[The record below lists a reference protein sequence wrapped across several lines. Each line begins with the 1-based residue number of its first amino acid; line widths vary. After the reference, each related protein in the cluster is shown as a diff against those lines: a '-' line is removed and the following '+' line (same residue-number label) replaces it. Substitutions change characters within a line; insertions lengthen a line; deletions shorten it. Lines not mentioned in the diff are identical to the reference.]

1 MKIIK
6 WLWLTL
12 AIFFFPVLITN
23 AEANTSDSDDIDS
36 ENTEAGEVSSKNE
49 VIYANLQA
57 GGSLKDMYVVN
68 AFELSKP
75 GLIEDYGNYQ
85 GVKNL
90 TDTSP
95 VEQNDNK
102 ISMIAEDDSFYYQG
116 NIAKEL
122 PWSFDISYY
131 LDGKEMKPEEMIGE
145 SGEVEITIDVQE
157 NDIDTSAFFE
167 NYMLQISL
175 PLSTDHFQNI
185 EAQDATIA
193 NAGKNKQIAFTV
205 MPEEEEQ
212 FSIKAQTDNFEV
224 DGLEISALPSSMSI
238 DSPDTEELTS
248 EFDSLTDAVGDIDDG
263 VGELNNGI
271 TGLASGLS
279 ELENG
284 SSQYKNGMDELNQ
297 SSSQLTNASS
307 QINDALSTIQ
317 SEIGQASGAS
327 GLEQLEE
334 LDTAVTEMAS
344 GLEELANGMD
354 ELSSNYSDANKAL
367 ENAINQI
374 PESSISESDIE
385 GLYQSGA
392 DQEIVDELV
401 KTYEA
406 AQTIK
411 GTYDSVA
418 EAFGA
423 VEPSLTTF
431 SESTREVSSHLR
443 DLGAGLEESMNQV
456 DVDEGL
462 NELVTGLEEMSAN
475 YSQFHDGLI
484 EYTNGVNELANSYGD
499 IHNGIG
505 ESADGAGQIAE
516 GASELEDGT
525 GQLYDATSE
534 IPDEMQE
541 EIDSMISQ
549 YDKSDFDPISFVS
562 DKNDEVTDSVE
573 FVIST
578 DSLVKEEPENTEEE
592 TEEEKGFL
600 EKLKD
605 LFR

>member
-23 AEANTSDSDDIDS
+23 AEANTSDSNDIDS

-102 ISMIAEDDSFYYQG
+102 ISMIAENDTFYYQG

-122 PWSFDISYY
+122 PWAFDIAYF
-131 LDGKEMKPEEMIGE
+131 LDGKEMEPKEMIGKP
-145 SGEVEITIDVQE
+145 GEVEIIIDVQE
-157 NDIDTSAFFE
+157 NDMDTSAFFE

-175 PLSTDHFQNI
+175 PLNTDHFQKI

-205 MPEEEEQ
+205 MPEEEET
-212 FSIKAQTDNFEV
+212 FSIKAQTDNFEI

-238 DSPDTEELTS
+238 DSPDTGEITS
-248 EFDSLTDAVGDIDDG
+248 EFESLTDAVGDIDDG

-307 QINDALSTIQ
+307 QINDALSAIQ
-317 SEIGQASGAS
+317 SQIGQASGAS

-334 LDTAVTEMAS
+334 LETAVTEMS
-344 GLEELANGMD
+344 DGLEELANGMD
-354 ELSSNYSDANKAL
+354 QLASNYSDANQAL
-367 ENAINQI
+367 KNAINQI
-374 PESSISESDIE
+374 PDSSISDSDIE
-385 GLYQSGA
+385 ELYQSGA
-392 DQEIVDELV
+392 DQEVVDELV

-406 AQTIK
+406 AQAVK
-411 GTYDSVA
+411 GTFDSVGK
-418 EAFGA
+418 AFGA
-423 VEPSLTTF
+423 IEPSLTTF
-431 SESTREVSSHLR
+431 SESTREVSGHLR

-462 NELVTGLEEMSAN
+462 NELTSGLEEMSAN

-505 ESADGAGQIAE
+505 ESADGADQIAD

-549 YDKSDFDPISFVS
+549 YDKSDFDPISFIS
-562 DKNDEVTDSVE
+562 DKNDEITDSVE

-578 DSLVKEEPENTEEE
+578 DSLVKEEQENTEEE
-592 TEEEKGFL
+592 TEEDKGFL

>member
-23 AEANTSDSDDIDS
+23 AEANTSDSNDIDS

-57 GGSLKDMYVVN
+57 GGSMKDMYVVN

-95 VEQNDNK
+95 VEQNDDK
-102 ISMIAEDDSFYYQG
+102 VSMIAEDDSFYYQG
-116 NIAKEL
+116 NITKEL
-122 PWSFDISYY
+122 PWTFDIKYY
-131 LDGKEMKPEEMIGE
+131 LDGKEMEPEQMIGE

-175 PLSTDHFQNI
+175 PLNTDHFQNI

-238 DSPDTEELTS
+238 DSPDTDELTS
-248 EFDSLTDAVGDIDDG
+248 EFESLTDAVGEIDNG
-263 VGELNNGI
+263 VGELSDGI
-271 TGLASGLS
+271 SGLASGLS

-317 SEIGQASGAS
+317 SQIGQASGAS
-327 GLEQLEE
+327 GLDQLEE
-334 LDTAVTEMAS
+334 LETAVTEMSS
-344 GLEELANGMD
+344 GLDELANGMD
-354 ELSSNYSDANKAL
+354 DLASNYSDANQAL

-385 GLYQSGA
+385 ALYQSDA
-392 DQEIVDELV
+392 DQEVVDELV
-401 KTYEA
+401 ATYEA
-406 AQTIK
+406 AQSVK
-411 GTYDSVA
+411 GAYDSVG
-418 EAFGA
+418 EAFDA

-431 SESTREVSSHLR
+431 SESTREVSNHLR
-443 DLGAGLEESMNQV
+443 ELADGLQESMDQV

-462 NELVTGLEEMSAN
+462 NELTAGLEEMSSN
-475 YSQFHDGLI
+475 YSQFHDGLM
-484 EYTNGVNELANSYGD
+484 EYTNGVNELANSYTE

-505 ESADGAGQIAE
+505 ESADGAGQIAD
-516 GASELEDGT
+516 GASELEEGT

-549 YDKSDFDPISFVS
+549 YDKSDFNPISFVS
-562 DKNDEVTDSVE
+562 DQNDEITDSVE

-578 DSLVKEEPENTEEE
+578 DSLIKEEAENTEEE